1 MSENTATAKETAKA
15 AKTETKQVSALVE
28 LPLYDV
34 LDEHRWS
41 IRAERFSDVVKV
53 ALKEYAVNHKLINA
67 DGSPIAKAAAPA
79 K

>member
-1 MSENTATAKETAKA
+1 MPRIFPTKPEVKAGKA
-15 AKTETKQVSALVE
+15 ATKQVSALIE

-53 ALKEYAVNHKLINA
+53 ALQEYAVNHKLVET
-67 DGSPIAKAAAPA
+67 PAKAAAPA